1 MMLAMMYAG
10 QVHETKV
17 SMLAEAHGKTMVFV
31 SLVTV
36 CLHRWRNNIAEGPLY
51 THIFFYQT
59 FIWLT
64 AMVDGN
70 RAMKYCVWLGRTGH
84 VSGSI
89 THARWLE
96 SPCDISPMAVQRQPT

>member
-51 THIFFYQT
+51 TLIFFTRLLSGLLQ
-59 FIWLT
+59 WL
-64 AMVDGN
+64 MVI
-70 RAMKYCVWLGRTGH
+70 VL
-84 VSGSI
+84 
-89 THARWLE
+89 
-96 SPCDISPMAVQRQPT
+96 